1 MTRGAGFAARNVYW
15 DENAGTS
22 RRDQPGAGQRR

>member
-1 MTRGAGFAARNVYW
+1 MIRGAGFAARNVYLG
-15 DENAGTS
+15 EAGIN

>member
-1 MTRGAGFAARNVYW
+1 MIRGAGFAIRNVYW
-15 DENAGTS
+15 NEHAGTS